1 MQALALLA
9 LCSFVAALVYTP
21 LCRDLFHRWG
31 IYDRP
36 DAVRKIHLGPVPR
49 VGGVVF
55 ILSITTTYALTFVFK
70 KLGPPVDAHQ
80 VALAWRIIPGAA
92 VVFVTGILDDLFSLQ
107 AWQKLV
113 GQLIGAGCAYWTGLR
128 VAGLAGYSAE
138 HWLSVPLTLL
148 WLVLCTNAFNLIDGV
163 DGLATGLGLFATLT
177 MVIAGL
183 FQNNVPLLAVT
194 LPVAGFLLG
203 FLLYNFNPATVF
215 LGDSGSLL
223 LGFTLGCFGVIWSQ
237 KSATLLGMVAPGM
250 AMFVPILD
258 VGLSVLRRLLR
269 QQPVF
274 RADRGHIHHRLLDQG
289 LTPRRA
295 VVLLY
300 GACLVGAILSITQLV
315 AAKQF
320 GGLIVLVFCAAA
332 WVGVQHLGYVEFSL
346 ATRMLLGGSFQR
358 MLASQLQLRKFEEEL
373 IATTGVEECYRLL
386 AETCRKFGF
395 AGFVIDFRGQTL
407 RKTFLEQDVEVCW
420 IVRIPLA
427 GTGYL
432 NLIRP
437 FNSSEQVAVV
447 PFVQMLRDIL
457 PEKLQ
462 NFAVVDLPERVLAQF
477 VN

>member
-1 MQALALLA
+1 MQALFLLA
-9 LCSFVAALVYTP
+9 LCTFLAALVYTP
-21 LCRDLFHRWG
+21 LCRDLFQRWG
-31 IYDRP
+31 IFDRP
-36 DAVRKIHLGPVPR
+36 DSVRKMHPGPVPR
-49 VGGVVF
+49 VGGAAF

-70 KLGPPVDAHQ
+70 KLDPPVDAQ
-80 VALAWRIIPGAA
+80 QMALAWRIVPGAA
-92 VVFVTGILDDLFSLQ
+92 VVFVTGILDDVFSLK
-107 AWQKLV
+107 AWQKLA
-113 GQLIGAGCAYWTGLR
+113 GQLIGAGFAYWAGLR

-138 HWLSVPLTLL
+138 HWLSLPLTLL

-183 FQNNVPLLAVT
+183 LQNNVPLLAVT

-203 FLLYNFNPATVF
+203 FLRYNFNPATVF

-223 LGFTLGCFGVIWSQ
+223 LGFSLGCFAVIWSL
-237 KSATLLGMVAPGM
+237 KSATLLGMVAPVM

-258 VGLSVLRRLLR
+258 VGLSVVRRFLR
-269 QQPVF
+269 QEPVF

-295 VVLLY
+295 VLLLY
-300 GACLVGAILSITQLV
+300 GACLIGALFSIAQLV

-358 MLASQLQLRKFEEEL
+358 MLASQIQLRKFEQEL
-373 IATTGVEECYRLL
+373 IATTRVEECYRLL
-386 AETCRKFGF
+386 SETCQKLGF
-395 AGFVIDFRGQTL
+395 AGFAIDFRGQTL
-407 RKTFLEQDVEVCW
+407 TKNFLEEDLEVCW

-432 NLIRP
+432 NLTRP

-462 NFAVVDLPERVLAQF
+462 SLTAADLPGRAVAQF

>member
-1 MQALALLA
+1 
-9 LCSFVAALVYTP
+9 
-21 LCRDLFHRWG
+21 
-31 IYDRP
+31 
-36 DAVRKIHLGPVPR
+36 
-49 VGGVVF
+49 
-55 ILSITTTYALTFVFK
+55 
-70 KLGPPVDAHQ
+70 
-80 VALAWRIIPGAA
+80 
-92 VVFVTGILDDLFSLQ
+92 
-107 AWQKLV
+107 
-113 GQLIGAGCAYWTGLR
+113 
-128 VAGLAGYSAE
+128 
-138 HWLSVPLTLL
+138 
-148 WLVLCTNAFNLIDGV
+148 
-163 DGLATGLGLFATLT
+163 
-177 MVIAGL
+177 
-183 FQNNVPLLAVT
+183 
-194 LPVAGFLLG
+194 
-203 FLLYNFNPATVF
+203 
-215 LGDSGSLL
+215 
-223 LGFTLGCFGVIWSQ
+223 
-237 KSATLLGMVAPGM
+237 M

-295 VVLLY
+295 VLLLY

-386 AETCRKFGF
+386 AETCQKFGF

-462 NFAVVDLPERVLAQF
+462 SFAVVDLAERALAQF